1 MLNQKQRM
9 VKIFQDRD
17 ITDAYSLVK
26 KKSTIYAE
34 KIKLENYTIMNHVF
48 LQVFAV
54 NKNLYVYSGQWSN

>member
-1 MLNQKQRM
+1 M

-34 KIKLENYTIMNHVF
+34 KIQLENYTIMNYVF

>member
-1 MLNQKQRM
+1 M

-26 KKSTIYAE
+26 KKSTIHAE
-34 KIKLENYTIMNHVF
+34 KIQLENYTIMNHVF

>member
-34 KIKLENYTIMNHVF
+34 KIQLENYTIMNHVF

-54 NKNLYVYSGQWSN
+54 NKNLYVDSGQWSN

>member
-1 MLNQKQRM
+1 M

>member
-54 NKNLYVYSGQWSN
+54 NENLYVYSGQWSN